1 MLRNLDLEDKIEDL
15 RQFIQNSCSR
25 IEDTINEGI
34 EAIGNNVHLIQ
45 SVQTEE
51 VDTIAII
58 RNELNDKLN
67 ELINFVRTNCS

>member
-1 MLRNLDLEDKIEDL
+1 MFRNLDLEDKIEDL

-25 IEDTINEGI
+25 IEDMVNEGI

-51 VDTIAII
+51 TDTITII
-58 RNELNDKLN
+58 RNELDDKLN
-67 ELINFVRTNCS
+67 ELINFVRANCS

>member
-25 IEDTINEGI
+25 IEDVINEGI
-34 EAIGNNVHLIQ
+34 EAIGNNIHLIQ

-51 VDTIAII
+51 TDTITTI
-58 RNELNDKLN
+58 RNEINDKIN
-67 ELINFVRTNCS
+67 ELINFVRTDHS